1 MFDYIGMFVYTLPIE
16 LGASASM
23 AGSLAIPLEVLT
35 QACQRHLLLRL
46 CAF

>member
-23 AGSLAIPLEVLT
+23 AGSLAIPLKVFT
-35 QACQRHLLLRL
+35 QACQRNVRMSL
-46 CAF
+46 